1 MSRRGRGEGSIYRRQ
16 DGRWAATISLGWSG
30 GRRRRKTFYGQ
41 TRAEV
46 ARALAAA
53 LRGQQLGQEPIAERQ
68 TVAEFLT
75 SWLARARPGLRPRTY
90 EGYVQLV
97 RDHVVPD
104 LGNIRLDRL
113 GPQHLQD
120 LLTRKLGEDL
130 SPRTVQYVHAVLRAA
145 LGQALRW
152 GLVAR
157 NVASLVQSPR
167 VRQAEVRPLTPVEA
181 RNLLSAVKGERM
193 EALYTVALAL
203 GLRQGEA
210 LGLQW
215 GDIDLEAR
223 QLRVL
228 RALQRRVDGR
238 IELSEPKTRRSKRTI
253 RMPEAVVVALREH
266 RGRQRRDRLKAG
278 ESWLDEDFVFTD
290 EVGRPL
296 DGTRVTK
303 IFQRVLVRAG
313 LPRLRFHDLRHSA
326 ATLLLVQ
333 GVPARV
339 VMETLGHSEVGIT
352 LNTYSH
358 VVPILEEEAAAAMDR
373 ALGGGGGNR

>member
-1 MSRRGRGEGSIYRRQ
+1 
-16 DGRWAATISLGWSG
+16 
-30 GRRRRKTFYGQ
+30 
-41 TRAEV
+41 
-46 ARALAAA
+46 
-53 LRGQQLGQEPIAERQ
+53 
-68 TVAEFLT
+68 
-75 SWLARARPGLRPRTY
+75 
-90 EGYVQLV
+90 
-97 RDHVVPD
+97 
-104 LGNIRLDRL
+104 
-113 GPQHLQD
+113 
-120 LLTRKLGEDL
+120 
-130 SPRTVQYVHAVLRAA
+130 
-145 LGQALRW
+145 
-152 GLVAR
+152 
-157 NVASLVQSPR
+157 
-167 VRQAEVRPLTPVEA
+167 
-181 RNLLSAVKGERM
+181 M